1 MMDELERQL
10 REVLEQHGGIRLA
23 LLFGSVAKGTAG
35 FESDLDIAVDTG
47 CPLDVD
53 EKIALIE
60 ELAMLTG
67 RPIDLI
73 DLTTVGEPLLG
84 QILAG
89 NKRIIGDNTQYANLT
104 LKHIYNMEDFVP
116 YQRRILEERRRAW
129 IGK

>member
-1 MMDELERQL
+1 MDELERQL
-10 REVLEQHGGIRLA
+10 KELLEKHGIRLA
-23 LLFGSVAKGTAG
+23 LLFGSVAKGSAG
-35 FESDLDIAVDTG
+35 FESDLDIAVDAG
-47 CPLDVD
+47 HALGVE

-60 ELAMLTG
+60 ALAMLTG

-73 DLTTVGEPLLG
+73 DLKTVGEPLLG

-89 NKRIIGDNTQYANLT
+89 NKRIIGNTTKYAELT

-129 IGK
+129 IGR

>member
-1 MMDELERQL
+1 MDELEGKL
-10 REVLEQHGGIRLA
+10 RELLEMHGGIRLA

-35 FESDLDIAVDTG
+35 FESDLDIAVDAG
-47 CPLDVD
+47 HVLDVE

-60 ELAMLTG
+60 ALAMLTG

-73 DLTTVGEPLLG
+73 DLKTVGEPLLG

-89 NKRIIGDNTQYANLT
+89 NKRIIGNTTQYAELT

>member
-1 MMDELERQL
+1 MDELERQL
-10 REVLEQHGGIRLA
+10 RELLEKHGGIRLA
-23 LLFGSVAKGTAG
+23 LLFGSVAKGAAG
-35 FESDLDIAVDTG
+35 FESDLDIAVDVG
-47 CPLDVD
+47 HPLDVK

-60 ELAMLTG
+60 KLAILTG

-73 DLTTVGEPLLG
+73 DLATVGEPLLG

-89 NKRIIGDNTQYANLT
+89 NKRIIGDNTQYANLM

>member
-1 MMDELERQL
+1 MDEPERQL
-10 REVLEQHGGIRLA
+10 RGVLERHGGIRLA

-35 FESDLDIAVDTG
+35 FESDLDIAVDAGHT
-47 CPLDVD
+47 LDVE

-60 ELAMLTG
+60 ALAMLTG

-73 DLTTVGEPLLG
+73 DLSTVGEPLLG

-89 NKRIIGDNTQYANLT
+89 NKRLIGDNTQYANLM

-129 IGK
+129 IGR

>member
-1 MMDELERQL
+1 MDASEQQLKALLEK
-10 REVLEQHGGIRLA
+10 HGIRLA
-23 LLFGSVAKGTAG
+23 LLFGSVAKGTAK
-35 FESDLDIAVDTG
+35 FESDLDIAVDAGHT
-47 CPLDVD
+47 LEVE
-53 EKIALIE
+53 EKIDLIE

-116 YQRRILEERRRAW
+116 YQRRIHEERRRAW

>member
-1 MMDELERQL
+1 MDELARQL
-10 REVLEQHGGIRLA
+10 REVLERHGGIRLA
-23 LLFGSVAKGTAG
+23 LLFGSVAKGAAG
-35 FESDLDIAVDTG
+35 FESDLDIAVDAG
-47 CPLDVD
+47 HALGVE

-67 RPIDLI
+67 RPIDLV

-84 QILAG
+84 QILAA
-89 NKRIIGDNTQYANLT
+89 NKRIIGDNTRYANLT

-116 YQRRILEERRRAW
+116 YQRRILEERRQVW

>member
-1 MMDELERQL
+1 MDELERQL
-10 REVLEQHGGIRLA
+10 KDLLEKHGGIRLA
-23 LLFGSVAKGTAG
+23 LLFGSVAKGTAR
-35 FESDLDIAVDTG
+35 FESDLDIAVDKG
-47 CPLDVD
+47 RPLEV
-53 EKIALIE
+53 EEIIALIE

-73 DLTTVGEPLLG
+73 DLATVGEPLLG

-89 NKRIIGDNTQYANLT
+89 NKRIIGDNTLYANLM

-116 YQRRILEERRRAW
+116 YQRRIHEERRRAW

>member
-1 MMDELERQL
+1 MDEPEQQL
-10 REVLEQHGGIRLA
+10 RELLERHGVRLA

-35 FESDLDIAVDTG
+35 FESDLDIAVDAGHALGVEET
-47 CPLDVD
+47 
-53 EKIALIE
+53 IALIG

-73 DLTTVGEPLLG
+73 DLKTVGEPLLG

-89 NKRIIGDNTQYANLT
+89 NKRIIGNNTQYAELT

-116 YQRRILEERRRAW
+116 YQRRIHEEGRRAW
-129 IGK
+129 IGR

>member
-1 MMDELERQL
+1 VE
-10 REVLEQHGGIRLA
+10 
-23 LLFGSVAKGTAG
+23 
-35 FESDLDIAVDTG
+35 
-47 CPLDVD
+47 

-67 RPIDLI
+67 RPIDLV

-84 QILAG
+84 QILTA
-89 NKRIIGDNTQYANLT
+89 NKRIIGDKSRYAELM

-116 YQRRILEERRRAW
+116 YQRRILEERRQAW